1 MTDTKPT
8 TTITIPTEYL
18 RACFDLAPKDD
29 IRYYLNGV
37 YLNNK
42 GYLDVT
48 SGHYAARFE
57 CEELKELPESVVLY
71 RQQLDFYLKKL
82 QASGGKEGTDITV
95 NYVEQ
100 SIVLEGKMRN
110 GTEVSELG
118 DIREGR
124 YPDLSRFINFDT
136 EKPEKQSTQE
146 WLLLNWDYAALFQK
160 ALKRI
165 AKHGFVELKMKD
177 GQASAWSSEVPG
189 FKGVIM
195 PIRRN

>member
-37 YLNNK
+37 YLNNN

-48 SGHYAARFE
+48 TGHYAARFE
-57 CEELKELPESVVLY
+57 CDELKELPESVVLF

-95 NYVEQ
+95 NYVEK

-124 YPDLSRFINFDT
+124 YPDISRFINFDT

-160 ALKRI
+160 TLKRI
-165 AKHGFVELKMKD
+165 AKHAFVELKMQN
-177 GQASAWSSEVPG
+177 GQARAWSSEVPG